1 MHFLLR
7 ASRACVL
14 FLLILPFAC
23 LAQARAPGEVP
34 VAKAGVLD
42 LAGWNFERDGSVLLA
57 GEWSLDWRQF
67 GEPRL
72 PAGHRESA
80 GVPVEVPGAWHGLM
94 VGGTPLGSNGYGTY
108 RLDIPCTSA
117 LGLSLFIPNQHSAL
131 RLYVNGREVAHQGVP
146 GTSADNTQPA
156 VGQQYVPLGDAACP
170 LQVTAH
176 VSNFDHRRGGLVRAM
191 ELGSTVQMQNRRELG
206 LARDTAALVGVG
218 LMGVLPI
225 LFFIWRRKERAPLY
239 LGLYCLSTAVVI
251 ALTGERVLLPW
262 LAPLGW
268 NIYLKLLFVNLW
280 GGLVLFALFV
290 HALYPVE
297 FREKPR
303 RAIQL
308 AGAAAVLMVVLTPA
322 RIFTLAIPAL
332 SVSAVLMG
340 SYLVYVL
347 LKAGKQGRLSPFIL
361 LGGLAAIVIAITH
374 DIVYFRTLQSGYWTP
389 IGFLVFALAPGITLA
404 RRMSRALAAEELR
417 GIEQRD
423 RTNLLVR
430 ATKAGLLDWD
440 AIANVVSYSDRYK
453 EMLGYPADTEAS
465 ALPPF
470 NDLVHPDE
478 REHVRQSFLEELRDR
493 SVRGATRY
501 HRSLDY
507 RMRRADGAYIWVH
520 AEGIALIG
528 DDGKT
533 LRFICSFID
542 ISDSKRH
549 EIAMSNQ
556 AKFIADLFDTVP
568 IGMALRDTDS
578 RYLIVNKAWEQYV
591 GVGREEVIGKTLRER
606 APADE
611 VALIEALDR
620 EVLALGPGATVGP
633 RENTFRGRRYAQS
646 RTAMA
651 DSEGKI
657 IGVLIASV
665 DIHEKYLA
673 EQALAVERERLQLL
687 VRATKAGFGDWDAQS
702 DVVSYTA
709 RFKEM
714 LGYPGDTDTAAWPS
728 IFDMMHPEDREAS
741 REQFRRMIRRKN
753 SSEPEQEPGEAMSYR
768 LRRADGSYIW
778 IHAEGISQVDEQGRT
793 KRFITSYLDVT
804 AFHEQEEA
812 LRAQVELTRTEQRRL
827 DLVVRGAR
835 VGIVDWDGK
844 THETYYSPRFREIR
858 GYAPDADTADWPDYF
873 KVMIHPE
880 DQERVIQRWVPFIRG
895 KGPEGPRGEF
905 YSPEEYRLLR
915 ADGSYV
921 WVQVSGIAVRDE
933 AGFVLRWIAAIIDVS
948 ERRAQ
953 DQALRASLDQ
963 VAAQAAQLELQNE
976 ALLENVRL
984 REEVERIAR
993 HDIKTPLNSIIA
1005 VPRLLREERR
1015 LTKEADE
1022 LLGIVE
1028 RAGYRILS
1036 MVNLSLDLYKMEQGS
1051 YIFRPDAVD
1060 LVELFDKVAVDIH
1073 SHAASKNVNLRVKS
1087 SASRACAWA
1096 EELLCYSLI
1105 ANLLK
1110 NAVEASPEGSVVTV
1124 AIEAIEAIEANEA
1137 TEDSG
1142 SVALH
1147 IHNVGVVPASIRENF
1162 FVKYAT
1168 AGKASG
1174 TGLGT
1179 YSARLMAR
1187 VQDGDVTMRTSAT
1200 EGTTLSVVLRAAP
1213 AGKVP
1218 AIVRHASERQ
1228 DSQPLAL
1235 ASLPAL
1241 KILLVDDDEFNLLIV
1256 RRFLP
1261 CPPLKVSTA
1270 FNGRVAL
1277 EMAMEEEP
1285 DVVFM
1290 DLDMPIMGGL
1300 EAIGKLREQ
1309 ELSSGRKRCFAVVL
1323 SSHDDEETRAR
1334 CLASG
1339 FDHYLTKPVTR
1350 DLIQQT
1356 LLDHSATVQPA
1367 ASSGVSQ
1374 AQRAPSTVQ
1383 VDPDIADLLTDFLAS
1398 RNQILDAMDQAVL
1411 TDDREGLRRGAH
1423 QLAGSLAVYGFQW
1436 GADASRSLELQAQ
1449 TLAPQQAQEFIQA
1462 VRLHLQTAAI
1472 VVRHEK

>member
-1 MHFLLR
+1 MHFFLR
-7 ASRACVL
+7 ASWACI
-14 FLLILPFAC
+14 LLLLTLPLAC
-23 LAQARAPGEVP
+23 LAQVRAPGEVP
-34 VAKAGVLD
+34 TAKAGVLD
-42 LAGWNFERDGSVLLA
+42 LVGWDFERDGSVLLA
-57 GEWSLDWRQF
+57 GEWILDWQQF
-67 GEPRL
+67 GAPRL
-72 PAGHRESA
+72 PAGQRESA
-80 GVPVEVPGAWHGLM
+80 SVPAEVPGAWHGLV
-94 VGGTPLGSNGYGTY
+94 VGGTSLGSSGYGTY

-117 LGLSLFIPNQHSAL
+117 KGLSLFIPNQHSAM
-131 RLYVNGREVAHQGVP
+131 RLHVNGREVAHQGVP
-146 GTSADNTQPA
+146 GTRADNTRPA
-156 VGQQYVPLGDAACP
+156 VGQQYVPLGDVACP
-170 LQVTAH
+170 LQITAH

-191 ELGSTVQMQNRRELG
+191 ELGSTLQMQNRRELG
-206 LARDTAALVGVG
+206 LVRDTAALVGVG

-251 ALTGERVLLPW
+251 ALSGERVLLPL

-268 NIYLKLLFVNLW
+268 NIYLKLLFANLW
-280 GGLVLFALFV
+280 AGLALFALFV
-290 HALYPVE
+290 HSLYPVE

-308 AGAAAVLMVVLTPA
+308 VGVAAVLMVVLTPA
-322 RIFTLAIPAL
+322 RIFTLAIPAQVIS
-332 SVSAVLMG
+332 SVLLG
-340 SYLVYVL
+340 CYLVYVL
-347 LKAGKQGRLSPFIL
+347 LKAGGQGRLSPYIL
-361 LGGLAAIVIAITH
+361 LGGMAAIVIAITH
-374 DIVYFRTLQSGYWTP
+374 DTLYFRTLQSGYWTP
-389 IGFLVFALAPGITLA
+389 IGILIFAFAPGITLA

-417 GIEQRD
+417 AIEQRG

-453 EMLGYPADTEAS
+453 EMLGYPADAEAS

-493 SVRGATRY
+493 SVRSTTRY

-507 RMRRADGAYIWVH
+507 RMRRADGTYIWVH

-528 DDGKT
+528 DDRKT

-568 IGMALRDTDS
+568 IGMALRDTES
-578 RYLIVNKAWEQYV
+578 RYLVVNKAWEQYV
-591 GVGREEVIGKTLRER
+591 GVRREEVIGKTLRER
-606 APADE
+606 APANE

-620 EVLALGPGATVGP
+620 EVLAMGPGATVGP

-657 IGVLIASV
+657 IGVLIASI

-702 DVVSYTA
+702 DAVSYTA

-714 LGYPGDTDTAAWPS
+714 LGYPGDTDTSAWPS
-728 IFDMMHPEDREAS
+728 IFDMMHPDDREAS
-741 REQFRRMIRRKN
+741 REQFRKMIRRRN

-858 GYAPDADTADWPDYF
+858 GYAPDADTTDWPDYF

-880 DQERVIQRWVPFIRG
+880 DQERVVRRWVPFIRG
-895 KGPEGPRGEF
+895 KGPEGPHGEF

-933 AGFVLRWIAAIIDVS
+933 TGFVLRWIAAIIDIS

-963 VAAQAAQLELQNE
+963 VAAQAAQLEHQNE

-1087 SASRACAWA
+1087 SATRACAWA

-1110 NAVEASPEGSVVTV
+1110 NAVEASPEGAVVTV
-1124 AIEAIEAIEANEA
+1124 SIEAIEAIGA
-1137 TEDSG
+1137 TEDSR

-1147 IHNVGVVPASIRENF
+1147 IHNVGVVPPSIRENF

-1187 VQDGDVTMRTSAT
+1187 VQDGDVTMRTSAA

-1261 CPPLKVSTA
+1261 CPPLKVFTA

-1277 EMAMEEEP
+1277 EMAMEEAP

-1323 SSHDDEETRAR
+1323 SSHDDEETRVR

-1356 LLDHSATVQPA
+1356 LLDHSAATRPA
-1367 ASSGVSQ
+1367 GLAGTAPQ
-1374 AQRAPSTVQ
+1374 AQMAPSTVL
-1383 VDPDIADLLTDFLAS
+1383 VDPDMADLMTDFLAS
-1398 RNQILDAMDQAVL
+1398 RHQILDAMDQAVVAG
-1411 TDDREGLRRGAH
+1411 DQEGVRRGAH

-1449 TLAPQQAQEFIQA
+1449 TLAPAQAQEIIQA

-1472 VVRHEK
+1472 VVRPEE

>member
-1 MHFLLR
+1 MHFFLR
-7 ASRACVL
+7 AGWACVL
-14 FLLILPFAC
+14 FLLSLSFASQA
-23 LAQARAPGEVP
+23 LARGPGKVP

-42 LAGWNFERDGSVLLA
+42 LAGWDFERDGSVFLA
-57 GEWSLDWRQF
+57 GEWSLNWQQF
-67 GEPRL
+67 GEPLL
-72 PAGHRESA
+72 PAGQRESA
-80 GVPVEVPGAWHGLM
+80 SVPVEVPGAWYGLV
-94 VGGTPLGSNGYGTY
+94 VGGNSLGSSGYGTY
-108 RLDIPCTSA
+108 RLDIPCTRA
-117 LGLSLFIPNQHSAL
+117 YGLSLFIPNQHSAL

-146 GTSADNTQPA
+146 GTGADNTRPA
-156 VGQQYVPLGDAACP
+156 VGQQYVPLGDVACP

-176 VSNFDHRRGGLVRAM
+176 LSNFDHRRGGLVRAM

-206 LARDTAALVGVG
+206 LARDTAALMGVS

-239 LGLYCLSTAVVI
+239 LGLYCLSTAVII
-251 ALTGERVLLPW
+251 ALSGERVLLPVV
-262 LAPLGW
+262 APLGW
-268 NIYLKLLFVNLW
+268 DIYQKLLFANLW
-280 GGLVLFALFV
+280 GGLAMFALFV

-297 FREKPR
+297 FRERPK

-308 AGAAAVLMVVLTPA
+308 AGAVAVLMVVLTPA

-332 SVSAVLMG
+332 TISAVLLG
-340 SYLVYVL
+340 AYLVYVL
-347 LKAGKQGRLSPFIL
+347 LKAGRQGRLSPFIL
-361 LGGLAAIVIAITH
+361 LGGMVAIVIAITH
-374 DIVYFRTLQSGYWTP
+374 DVVYFRTLQSGYWTP

-440 AIANVVSYSDRYK
+440 AIANVVTYSDRYK
-453 EMLGYPADTEAS
+453 EMLGYPADAAAS

-478 REHVRQSFLEELRDR
+478 RGHVRQSFLEELRDR
-493 SVRGATRY
+493 SVRSTTRY

-507 RMRRADGAYIWVH
+507 RMCRADGTHIWVH

-528 DDGKT
+528 GDGKT

-578 RYLIVNKAWEQYV
+578 RYLVVNKAWEQYV
-591 GVGREEVIGKTLRER
+591 GVGREDVIGRTLRER

-657 IGVLIASV
+657 IGVLVASI

-728 IFDMMHPEDREAS
+728 IFDMMHPDDREIS
-741 REQFRRMIRRKN
+741 REQFRKMIRRKN
-753 SSEPEQEPGEAMSYR
+753 SSEPEQEPGEPMSYR
-768 LRRADGSYIW
+768 LRRTDGSYIW
-778 IHAEGISQVDEQGRT
+778 IHAEGISQVDEEGRT

-812 LRAQVELTRTEQRRL
+812 LRAQIELTRTEQRRL
-827 DLVVRGAR
+827 ELVVRGGR
-835 VGIVDWDGK
+835 VGIVDWDGR

-858 GYAPDADTADWPDYF
+858 GYAPDVDTSGWPDYF
-873 KVMIHPE
+873 KVMIHPD
-880 DQERVIQRWVPFIRG
+880 DQERVITRWVPFIRG

-905 YSPEEYRLLR
+905 YSPEEYRLSR
-915 ADGSYV
+915 EDGSYA
-921 WVQVSGIAVRDE
+921 WVRVSGMAVRDE
-933 AGFVLRWIAAIIDVS
+933 RNFVVRWIAAVIDVTES
-948 ERRAQ
+948 HAQ
-953 DQALRASLDQ
+953 QDALRASRDQ
-963 VAAQAAQLELQNE
+963 IAAQATQLEHQNE

-1036 MVNLSLDLYKMEQGS
+1036 MVNLSLDLYKMEQGT

-1087 SASRACAWA
+1087 SATRACAWA

-1124 AIEAIEAIEANEA
+1124 AIEAIDAP
-1137 TEDSG
+1137 EDSG

-1187 VQDGDVTMRTSAT
+1187 VQDGDVTMRTSAA

-1277 EMAMEEEP
+1277 EMAMEEAP

-1309 ELSSGRKRCFAVVL
+1309 ELSSGRTRCFAVVL

-1356 LLDHSATVQPA
+1356 LLDHSAAARPA
-1367 ASSGVSQ
+1367 GGVGAATR
-1374 AQRAPSTVQ
+1374 AQRAPATVQ
-1383 VDPDIADLLTDFLAS
+1383 VDPDIADLMTDFLAS
-1398 RNQILDAMDQAVL
+1398 RQQILDTLDQAVVAG
-1411 TDDREGLRRGAH
+1411 DREGLRRGAH
-1423 QLAGSLAVYGFQW
+1423 QLAGSLAVYGFEW

-1449 TLAPQQAQEFIQA
+1449 TLGSAQAQELIQA
-1462 VRLHLQTAAI
+1462 VRLHLQMAVI
-1472 VVRHEK
+1472 EVRHEE

>member
-1 MHFLLR
+1 MRILLR
-7 ASRACVL
+7 ASRACFL
-14 FLLILPFAC
+14 FLLTVACAC
-23 LAQARAPGEVP
+23 LVQVQARAAVP
-34 VAKAGVLD
+34 AATSGVLD
-42 LAGWNFERDGSVLLA
+42 LQGWDFERDGSVLLA
-57 GEWSLDWRQF
+57 GQWSFHWEHFDQPQWPVAAPGPGVLPLDT
-67 GEPRL
+67 
-72 PAGHRESA
+72 
-80 GVPVEVPGAWHGLM
+80 PGAWHGLAL
-94 VGGTPLGSNGYGTY
+94 GGSTLGAHGYGSY

-117 LGLSLFIPNQHSAL
+117 KGLSLFIPNQHSAM
-131 RLYVNGREVAHQGVP
+131 RLYVNGREVARQGVP
-146 GTSADNTQPA
+146 GTSADKTQPA
-156 VGQQYVPLGDAACP
+156 VGQQYVALGEVACP
-170 LQVTAH
+170 LQVMAH
-176 VSNFDHRRGGLVRAM
+176 VANFDHRRGGLVRAI
-191 ELGSTVQMQNRRELG
+191 ELGSTSQMRTRREFG
-206 LARDTAALVGVG
+206 LVRDTAALAGVG

-239 LGLYCLSTAVVI
+239 LGLYCLCSAVVI
-251 ALTGERVLLPW
+251 ALSGERVLLPVV
-262 LAPLGW
+262 AFLGW
-268 NIYLKLLFVNLW
+268 DIYLKLLFANLSS
-280 GGLVLFALFV
+280 GLALFALFV

-297 FREKPR
+297 FREAPR
-303 RAIQL
+303 RVISWTGAI
-308 AGAAAVLMVVLTPA
+308 AVAVVVLTPA
-322 RIFTLAIPAL
+322 RIFTLLIPSLA
-332 SVSAVLMG
+332 VSAVL
-340 SYLVYVL
+340 LALFLAYVL
-347 LKAGKQGRLSPFIL
+347 LKAGRRGRVSPFIL
-361 LGGLAAIVIAITH
+361 LGGLFAMAIAIAH
-374 DIVYFRTLQSGYWTP
+374 DIAYFRTLQSGYWTP
-389 IGFLVFALAPGITLA
+389 LGFLLFALAPAITLA

-417 GIEQRD
+417 AIEQRQ

-440 AIANVVSYSDRYK
+440 AISNRVSYSDRYK
-453 EMLGYPADTEAS
+453 EMLGYPADADAAT
-465 ALPPF
+465 LPPF
-470 NDLVHPDE
+470 DELVHPDE

-493 SVRGATRY
+493 SVRSTMRY

-507 RMRRADGAYIWVH
+507 RMHRTDGDYIWVR

-528 DDGKT
+528 EDGRT

-578 RYLIVNKAWEQYV
+578 RYLIVNRTWEQYV
-591 GVGREEVIGKTLRER
+591 GIQREEVIGKTLRER
-606 APADE
+606 APPGE
-611 VALIEALDR
+611 VELIEALDR
-620 EVLALGPGATVGP
+620 EVLARGAGATTGAL
-633 RENTFRGRRYAQS
+633 ENTFRGRRYAQS

-651 DSEGKI
+651 DSEGRI
-657 IGVLIASV
+657 IGVLVASI

-687 VRATKAGFGDWDAQS
+687 VRATKAGFGDWDAEK
-702 DVVSYTA
+702 DVVTYTP

-714 LGYPGDTDTAAWPS
+714 LGYPGDTDTAEWPG
-728 IFDMMHPEDREAS
+728 IFELMHPEDREPA
-741 REQFRRMIRRKN
+741 RDQFRQMIRRRKN
-753 SSEPEQEPGEAMSYR
+753 SGLEQEPGESMSYR

-778 IHAEGISQVDEQGRT
+778 IHAQGISQVDPEGRT
-793 KRFITSYLDVT
+793 RRFITSYLDVT
-804 AFHEQEEA
+804 AFREQEEA
-812 LRAQVELTRTEQRRL
+812 LRAQIELTRTEQRRL
-827 DLVVRGAR
+827 DLVVRGGR
-835 VGIVDWDGK
+835 VGMVDWDGK

-858 GYAPDADTADWPDYF
+858 GYAPDADTSAWPDYF
-873 KVMIHPE
+873 KAMIHP
-880 DQERVIQRWVPFIRG
+880 DDRERVIKRWVPFIRG

-905 YSPEEYRLLR
+905 YSPEEYRLSR
-915 ADGSYV
+915 ADGSYA
-921 WVQVSGIAVRDE
+921 WVRVSGMAVRDE
-933 AGFVLRWIAAIIDVS
+933 GNFVVRWIAAVIDLS
-948 ERRAQ
+948 ESHAQ
-953 DQALRASLDQ
+953 QEALRASRDQ
-963 VAAQAAQLELQNE
+963 IASQAEQLEHQNE

-1015 LTKEADE
+1015 LTREADE

-1060 LVELFDKVAVDIH
+1060 LGELFDKVAVDIH
-1073 SHAASKNVNLRVKS
+1073 SHAASKNVGLRVKS
-1087 SASRACAWA
+1087 SANRACAWA

-1110 NAVEASPEGSVVTV
+1110 NAVEASPEGAVVTV
-1124 AIEAIEAIEANEA
+1124 AMEVPKDGE
-1137 TEDSG
+1137 T
-1142 SVALH
+1142 VALH
-1147 IHNVGVVPASIRENF
+1147 IHNVSVVPATVRENF

-1187 VQDGDVTMRTSAT
+1187 VQDGDVTMRTSAA

-1218 AIVRHASERQ
+1218 AILRHASERQ
-1228 DSQPLAL
+1228 ASQPLAL
-1235 ASLPAL
+1235 NALPAL

-1261 CPPLKVSTA
+1261 SPPLEVFTA

-1277 EMAMEEEP
+1277 EVAMQEAP

-1309 ELSSGRKRCFAVVL
+1309 ETASGRPRCFAVVL
-1323 SSHDDEETRAR
+1323 SSHDDEQTRAR

-1356 LLDHSATVQPA
+1356 LLDHCAAAAHPA
-1367 ASSGVSQ
+1367 AFPGSIPHPGM
-1374 AQRAPSTVQ
+1374 APETVQ
-1383 VDPDIADLLTDFLAS
+1383 VDPDMVELMPAFLSS
-1398 RNQILDAMDQAVL
+1398 RHDILDAMDQAVL
-1411 TDDREGLRRGAH
+1411 ADDRESVRRGAH
-1423 QLAGSLAVYGFQW
+1423 QLAGSMAVYGFHW
-1436 GADASRSLELQAQ
+1436 GADVSRKLEQQAQ
-1449 TLAPQQAQEFIQA
+1449 TVAALQAHASIQSL
-1462 VRLHLQTAAI
+1462 RRHLQTVVI
-1472 VVRHEK
+1472 VVGQEE

>member
-1 MHFLLR
+1 MQFFLR
-7 ASRACVL
+7 AGWACVL
-14 FLLILPFAC
+14 FLLILPIAC
-23 LAQARAPGEVP
+23 PAQTRAPVEVP
-34 VAKAGVLD
+34 AAKNGMLD
-42 LAGWNFERDGSVLLA
+42 LAGWDFDRNGSVLLA
-57 GEWSLDWRQF
+57 GEWSFEWQNFGDPRSQGGVRQS
-67 GEPRL
+67 GTL
-72 PAGHRESA
+72 IA
-80 GVPVEVPGAWHGLM
+80 EVPGAWHGLAAA
-94 VGGTPLGSNGYGTY
+94 GISLGSHGYGTY
-108 RLDIPCTSA
+108 RLNIRCTNA
-117 LGLSLFIPNQHSAL
+117 QGLTLFIPNQHSAM
-131 RLYVNGREVAHQGVP
+131 RLHVNGRELARQGVP
-146 GTSADNTQPA
+146 GTSADNTRPA
-156 VGQQYVPLGDAACP
+156 VGQQYVPLGDVACP
-170 LQVTAH
+170 LQVTVH

-191 ELGSTVQMQNRRELG
+191 ELGSTVQMQKRRELG

-239 LGLYCLSTAVVI
+239 LGLYCLSSAMVI
-251 ALTGERVLLPW
+251 ALSGERVLLPL

-268 NIYLKLLFVNLW
+268 NIYLKLLFMNLW
-280 GGLVLFALFV
+280 GGLALFALFV

-308 AGAAAVLMVVLTPA
+308 AGIVAVLAVLLTPA

-347 LKAGKQGRLSPFIL
+347 LKAGRQGRLSPFIL

-374 DIVYFRTLQSGYWTP
+374 DVIYFRTLQSGYWTP
-389 IGFLVFALAPGITLA
+389 IGFLIFALAPGITLA

-417 GIEQRD
+417 ALEQSG

-453 EMLGYPADTEAS
+453 EMLGYPADTAAS
-465 ALPPF
+465 AMPAF

-478 REHVRQSFLEELRDR
+478 REHVRESFLEELRDR
-493 SVRGATRY
+493 SVRSTTRY

-507 RMRRADGAYIWVH
+507 RMLRTDGTYIWVH

-528 DDGKT
+528 DDRRT

-549 EIAMSNQ
+549 EIATSNQ
-556 AKFIADLFDTVP
+556 AKFISDLFDTVP

-578 RYLIVNKAWEQYV
+578 RYLVVNKAWEQYV
-591 GVGREEVIGKTLRER
+591 GVRREEVIGKTLRER

-657 IGVLIASV
+657 IGVLIASI

-728 IFDMMHPEDREAS
+728 IFDMMHPDDREAS
-741 REQFRRMIRRKN
+741 REQFRKMIRRKG
-753 SSEPEQEPGEAMSYR
+753 SSEPEQEPGEPMSYR

-778 IHAEGISQVDEQGRT
+778 IHAEGISQVDEEGRT
-793 KRFITSYLDVT
+793 RRFITSYLDVT
-804 AFHEQEEA
+804 AFREQEEA
-812 LRAQVELTRTEQRRL
+812 LRAQVQLTRTEQRRL

-880 DQERVIQRWVPFIRG
+880 DRERVIRRWVPFIRG
-895 KGPEGPRGEF
+895 QGPEGPHGEF

-915 ADGSYV
+915 ADGSYA

-953 DQALRASLDQ
+953 DLALLASLDQ
-963 VAAQAAQLELQNE
+963 VAAQAAQLEHQNE
-976 ALLENVRL
+976 ALIENVRL

-1005 VPRLLREERR
+1005 VPRLLREERQ
-1015 LTKEADE
+1015 LTREADE

-1124 AIEAIEAIEANEA
+1124 SIEAIESAEASEESA
-1137 TEDSG
+1137 

-1187 VQDGDVTMRTSAT
+1187 VQDGDVTMRTSAA
-1200 EGTTLSVVLRAAP
+1200 EGTTLSVLLRAAP
-1213 AGKVP
+1213 AGKMP
-1218 AIVRHASERQ
+1218 AIARHASERQ
-1228 DSQPLAL
+1228 NSQPMVLS
-1235 ASLPAL
+1235 SLPAL

-1277 EMAMEEEP
+1277 EMAMEEAP

-1356 LLDHSATVQPA
+1356 LLDHSAAAQPA
-1367 ASSGVSQ
+1367 ALSEAAPQVQ
-1374 AQRAPSTVQ
+1374 AAPSTVQ
-1383 VDPDIADLLTDFLAS
+1383 VDPDIADLMADFLAS
-1398 RNQILDAMDQAVL
+1398 RHQILDAMDQAVL
-1411 TDDREGLRRGAH
+1411 AGDREGLRRGAH

-1436 GADASRSLELQAQ
+1436 AADASRSLERQAQ
-1449 TLAPQQAQEFIQA
+1449 TVEPALAQELIQA

-1472 VVRHEK
+1472 VVRHEE

>member
-1 MHFLLR
+1 MPSHLLAGLLRFLLLL
-7 ASRACVL
+7 ALGVACQV
-14 FLLILPFAC
+14 
-23 LAQARAPGEVP
+23 QAGAPGEAP
-34 VAKAGVLD
+34 AAKAGVLD
-42 LAGWNFERDGSVLLA
+42 LTAWNFERDGSVLLS
-57 GEWSLDWRQF
+57 GEWSLNWQRF
-67 GEPRL
+67 GAPRL
-72 PAGHRESA
+72 PAGHREPAS
-80 GVPVEVPGAWHGLM
+80 VLVQVPGAWHGLV
-94 VGGTPLGSNGYGTY
+94 VGGNPLGSSGYGTY

-117 LGLSLFIPNQHSAL
+117 QGLSLFIPNQHSAM
-131 RLYVNGREVAHQGVP
+131 RLHVNGREVANQGVP
-146 GTSADNTQPA
+146 GTTADNTQPA
-156 VGQQYVPLGDAACP
+156 VGQQYVPLGDVACP
-170 LQVTAH
+170 LQVTVH
-176 VSNFDHRRGGLVRAM
+176 VSNFDHRRGGLVRGM
-191 ELGSTVQMQNRRELG
+191 ELGITAQMQNRREWG

-239 LGLYCLSTAVVI
+239 LGLYCLSTAAVI
-251 ALTGERVLLPW
+251 ALSGERVLLPV

-268 NIYLKLLFVNLW
+268 NIYLKLLFANLW
-280 GGLVLFALFV
+280 GGLTLFALFV

-332 SVSAVLMG
+332 TLSAMLLG

-347 LKAGKQGRLSPFIL
+347 LKAGRKGRLSPFIL
-361 LGGLAAIVIAITH
+361 LGGMVAIAIAITH
-374 DIVYFRTLQSGYWTP
+374 DVVYFRTLQSGYWTP
-389 IGFLVFALAPGITLA
+389 MGFLIFALAPGVTLA

-417 GIEQRD
+417 AIEQRD

-440 AIANVVSYSDRYK
+440 AIANAVSYSDRYK
-453 EMLGYPADTEAS
+453 EMLGYPADTAAS
-465 ALPPF
+465 ALPVF

-478 REHVRQSFLEELRDR
+478 REHVRLSFLEELRDR
-493 SVRGATRY
+493 SVRSTTRY

-507 RMRRADGAYIWVH
+507 RMRRADGTYIWVH

-528 DDGKT
+528 GDGKT

-556 AKFIADLFDTVP
+556 AKFITDLFDTVP

-578 RYLIVNKAWEQYV
+578 RYLVVNKAWEQYV
-591 GVGREEVIGKTLRER
+591 GTRREDVIGKTLSER

-611 VALIEALDR
+611 LALIEALDR

-657 IGVLIASV
+657 IGVLIASI

-741 REQFRRMIRRKN
+741 REQFRRMIKRKN
-753 SSEPEQEPGEAMSYR
+753 SAEPEQEPGEPMSYR
-768 LRRADGSYIW
+768 LRRIDGSYIW
-778 IHAEGISQVDEQGRT
+778 IHAEGISQVDERGRT

-835 VGIVDWDGK
+835 VGIVDWDGN

-880 DQERVIQRWVPFIRG
+880 DQERVIRRWVPFIRG
-895 KGPEGPRGEF
+895 KGPEGPHGEF

-915 ADGSYV
+915 ADGSYA

-953 DQALRASLDQ
+953 DQALHASLDQ
-963 VAAQAAQLELQNE
+963 VAAQAAQLEHQNE

-1073 SHAASKNVNLRVKS
+1073 SHATSKNVSLRVKS
-1087 SASRACAWA
+1087 SATRACAWA

-1124 AIEAIEAIEANEA
+1124 AIEAIE
-1137 TEDSG
+1137 DSG

-1147 IHNVGVVPASIRENF
+1147 IHNVGVVPASIREDF

-1187 VQDGDVTMRTSAT
+1187 VQDGDVTMSTSAA

-1218 AIVRHASERQ
+1218 AIVRRASERQ
-1228 DSQPLAL
+1228 ASQPMAL

-1241 KILLVDDDEFNLLIV
+1241 KVLLVDDDEFNLLIV

-1277 EMAMEEEP
+1277 EMALEEAP

-1334 CLASG
+1334 CLSSG

-1350 DLIQQT
+1350 ELIQQT
-1356 LLDHSATVQPA
+1356 LLDLAATGVQA
-1367 ASSGVSQ
+1367 
-1374 AQRAPSTVQ
+1374 RALADTVLI
-1383 VDPDIADLLTDFLAS
+1383 DPEIVGLLPDFLAS
-1398 RNQILDAMDQAVL
+1398 RHVLLNTMDAAAAAADC
-1411 TDDREGLRRGAH
+1411 EGLRRGAH
-1423 QLAGSLAVYGFQW
+1423 QLAGSLGVYGFAW
-1436 GADASRSLELQAQ
+1436 AADLARKIELEAF
-1449 TLAPQQAQEFIQA
+1449 TLAPPQAQALIQV
-1462 VRLHLQTAAI
+1462 VRLHLQTARI
-1472 VVRHEK
+1472 VAGEAP